1 MCAAQC
7 YRAAT
12 VRERVLR
19 PDILMGYVH
28 ELLSQVVSSL
38 LRNKLRSFLTMA
50 GIAWGV
56 ASIVLIVAMGDG
68 FKQGQRNNTKQLG
81 ESIVLVFPGRTEKQ
95 VGGQRAGRRIRFTYD
110 DIDDIRTECY
120 LVSRVIGE
128 LQNGALV
135 ASPYNSGSFT
145 INGVEP
151 LYAKIRTIPI
161 AQGRFLLQP
170 DETGAERVAVLGDN
184 VRKQLFA
191 DRNTALG
198 SQIFLNGLPFRIVG
212 LMPAKNQNSSYNGL
226 DSDKVYIPYTTMVR
240 DLPPKDPNFH
250 PGIVNDIIYVP
261 ASLKEWKAARQQVLR
276 VLGRNHEF
284 EPDDPGAVYI
294 WDTVESAELVD
305 QIFVSMTAF
314 LGAIAVIT
322 LSLGGVGVLNIM
334 LVSVTERTREIGLR
348 KAVGATRRR
357 IMLDFLVEGVL
368 LAVTSGVLGFL
379 SAYGLASAVNSL
391 PLKAD
396 MFAGLPVSG
405 TTTAWAFGALA
416 IVAIAS
422 ALFPAWRAASLT
434 PVEALRYER

>member
-1 MCAAQC
+1 
-7 YRAAT
+7 
-12 VRERVLR
+12 
-19 PDILMGYVH
+19 MGYLQ
-28 ELLSQVVSSL
+28 ELLSQVASSL

-81 ESIVLVFPGRTEKQ
+81 ENIVLLFPGRTEKQ

-110 DIDDIRTECY
+110 DIDDIRTECFR
-120 LVSRVIGE
+120 VSRVIGE
-128 LQNGALV
+128 LQNGAKV
-135 ASPYNSGSFT
+135 ASAYNSGSFT
-145 INGVEP
+145 VNGVEP
-151 LYAKIRTIPI
+151 LYSKIRTIPI
-161 AQGRFLLQP
+161 AQGRFLIEP
-170 DETGAERVAVLGDN
+170 DETDALRVAVLGDN
-184 VRKQLFA
+184 VRKQLFG
-191 DRNTALG
+191 DRSTAPG
-198 SQIFLNGLPFRIVG
+198 SQIFLNGLPFGIVG

-226 DSDKVYIPYTTMVR
+226 DGDKIYVPYATMVR
-240 DLPPKDPNFH
+240 DMPPKDDDFH

-261 ASLKEWKAARQQVLR
+261 SSLTEWKAARQQVLR
-276 VLGRNHEF
+276 VLGRNHQF
-284 EPDDPGAVYI
+284 DTDDKGAVYV

-322 LSLGGVGVLNIM
+322 LTLGGVGVLNIM

-357 IMLDFLVEGVL
+357 IMMDFLAEGVI
-368 LAVTSGVLGFL
+368 LAGLSGLMGFL
-379 SAYGLASAVNSL
+379 GAYGLASLVNSL
-391 PLKAD
+391 PLQAD
-396 MFAGLPVSG
+396 MFAGLPVKG
-405 TTTAWAFGALA
+405 ATTAWSFGALA
-416 IVAIAS
+416 VVAISS

>member
-1 MCAAQC
+1 
-7 YRAAT
+7 
-12 VRERVLR
+12 
-19 PDILMGYVH
+19 MGYLR
-28 ELLSQVVSSL
+28 ELLAQVTSSL
-38 LRNKLRSFLTMA
+38 LRNKLRSFLTMS

-81 ESIVLVFPGRTEKQ
+81 ENIVLLFPGRTEKQ
-95 VGGQRAGRRIRFTYD
+95 VGGQRAGRRVRFTYD
-110 DIDDIRTECY
+110 DIDDIRTECF

-128 LQNGALV
+128 LQNGAKV

-145 INGVEP
+145 VNGVEP

-161 AQGRFLLQP
+161 ERGRFLIDG
-170 DETGAERVAVLGDN
+170 DETDASRVAVLGDN
-184 VRKQLFA
+184 VRKQLFGQ
-191 DRNTALG
+191 RNTALG
-198 SQIFLNGLPFRIVG
+198 AQIFLNGLPFRIAG
-212 LMPAKNQNSSYNGL
+212 LMPSKNQNSSYNGL
-226 DSDKVYIPYTTMVR
+226 DGDKIYIPYSTMVR
-240 DLPPKDPNFH
+240 DLPPKDDNFH

-261 ASLKEWKAARQQVLR
+261 SSLTDWKAARRQVLR
-276 VLGRNHEF
+276 VLGRNHQF
-284 EPDDPGAVYI
+284 DPEDKGAVYI

-322 LSLGGVGVLNIM
+322 LTLGGVGVLNIM

-357 IMLDFLVEGVL
+357 IMADFLAEGVM
-368 LAVTSGVLGFL
+368 LAGLSGILGFL
-379 SAYGLASAVNSL
+379 GAYGLASLVNTL
-391 PLKAD
+391 PQSD
-396 MFAGLPVSG
+396 MFAGLPVKG
-405 TTTAWAFGALA
+405 ATTAWSFGALA

>member
-1 MCAAQC
+1 
-7 YRAAT
+7 
-12 VRERVLR
+12 
-19 PDILMGYVH
+19 MGYLQ
-28 ELLSQVVSSL
+28 ELLSQVASSL

-81 ESIVLVFPGRTEKQ
+81 ENIVLLFPGRTEKQ
-95 VGGQRAGRRIRFTYD
+95 VGGQRAGRRIRFNYD
-110 DIDDIRTECY
+110 DIDDIRTECF

-128 LQNGALV
+128 LQNGAKV
-135 ASPYNSGSFT
+135 ASAYNSGSFT
-145 INGVEP
+145 VNGVEP
-151 LYAKIRTIPI
+151 LYSKIRTIPI
-161 AQGRFLLQP
+161 AQGRFLIEP
-170 DETGAERVAVLGDN
+170 DETDALRVAVLGDN
-184 VRKQLFA
+184 VRKQLFG
-191 DRNTALG
+191 DRSTAPG

-226 DSDKVYIPYTTMVR
+226 DGDKIYVPYATMVR
-240 DLPPKDPNFH
+240 DMPPKDDDFH

-261 ASLKEWKAARQQVLR
+261 SSLTEWKAARQQVLR
-276 VLGRNHEF
+276 VLGRIHQF
-284 EPDDPGAVYI
+284 DTDDKGAVYV

-322 LSLGGVGVLNIM
+322 LTLGGVGVLNIM

-357 IMLDFLVEGVL
+357 IMMDFLAEGVI
-368 LAVTSGVLGFL
+368 LAGLSGLMGFL
-379 SAYGLASAVNSL
+379 GAYGLASLVNSL
-391 PLKAD
+391 PLQAD
-396 MFAGLPVSG
+396 MFAGLPVKG
-405 TTTAWAFGALA
+405 ATTAWSFGALA
-416 IVAIAS
+416 VVAISS